1 MADETTAVAKKTK
14 DGWRTSE
21 FWLSAAAMIMSQL
34 YASGV
39 IGDGGTAAKIAAL
52 VGSLLT
58 ALGYTVARTKAKA

>member
-1 MADETTAVAKKTK
+1 MADETTAVAKAKPGYKT
-14 DGWRTSE
+14 TE

-39 IGDGGTAAKIAAL
+39 IGEGGTAAKIAAL

>member
-1 MADETTAVAKKTK
+1 MADETAVTKPAKPGYKT
-14 DGWRTSE
+14 TE

-39 IGDGGTAAKIAAL
+39 IGEGGTAAKIAAL